1 MYQSSWKLT
10 SCWSEPPLVLAL
22 LLHKQSKK
30 LLFGCLQCRPPLG
43 DMLCITFSLGLKKGK
58 WQTSFHF
65 FSNASFFWNLKRNT
79 IQSLIWD
86 HVPNLTVSLCKDL
99 SPFLLNIKK
108 SLYLACNYSCYS
120 STTFQ
125 SRDFGRDI
133 KKRGT
138 YFYISSLE
146 TPWRIRLPFHGA
158 QKIFALTSWKW
169 FSEVYSLLETIECRH
184 DTKLRFRSITERR
197 ISFVCTLLL
206 NADLPADRWGQQ
218 LAEQNLFFHVFL
230 NSAW

>member
-43 DMLCITFSLGLKKGK
+43 DMLCITFSLGLKKEK

-120 STTFQ
+120 PTTFQ
-125 SRDFGRDI
+125 SRNFGRDI
-133 KKRGT
+133 KKRRT
-138 YFYISSLE
+138 FLLYLF
-146 TPWRIRLPFHGA
+146 IRNTLKNPSPF
-158 QKIFALTSWKW
+158 SW
-169 FSEVYSLLETIECRH
+169 C
-184 DTKLRFRSITERR
+184 TKDFCPN
-197 ISFVCTLLL
+197 FMKMVQ
-206 NADLPADRWGQQ
+206 WG
-218 LAEQNLFFHVFL
+218 V
-230 NSAW
+230 